1 MGKTRTLLKTLILG
15 LFSIVLIYSSCEI
28 GLGSAV
34 DTEVPTIEITNPPV
48 DSIVRG
54 SLGISGSWSDDGTIA
69 GVKVTLNRTDGRGE
83 AVSAEAQVITGL
95 GGKGSWSAVFEPGE
109 DGILDG

>member
-1 MGKTRTLLKTLILG
+1 MGKTKTLLKTLILS

-34 DTEVPTIEITNPPV
+34 DTEVPTVEITNPPV

-54 SLGISGSWSDDGTIA
+54 SLGISGSWSDDGEISSISCMLTQ
-69 GVKVTLNRTDGRGE
+69 TENSD
-83 AVSAEAQVITGL
+83 VSYTFTADNFFV
-95 GGKGSWSAVFEPGE
+95 
-109 DGILDG
+109 